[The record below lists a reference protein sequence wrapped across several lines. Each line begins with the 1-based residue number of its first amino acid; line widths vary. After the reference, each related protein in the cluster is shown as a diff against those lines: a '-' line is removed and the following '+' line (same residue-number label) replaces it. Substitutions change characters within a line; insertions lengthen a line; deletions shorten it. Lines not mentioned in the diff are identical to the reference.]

1 MEIEKLWTQAKV
13 LNEKL
18 ADSNEE
24 IPDLKQRL

>member
-18 ADSNEE
+18 ADGNEE